1 MRSILCAGFFL
12 LMNAAMSLA
21 PTRLLGQP
29 TEAPKPA
36 YDFSL
41 PREERIK
48 LAESGAPPEVSSKAT
63 VYLLEPIG
71 YVKVREGTNGF
82 TCIVER
88 ETPLTM
94 EPECY
99 DAEGSATT
107 LLTRFYTEEQRARG
121 KSESA
126 IQTEIESGYKSGKFK
141 APRKFGIVYMMSE
154 HNHVLNPE
162 TNQIIQF
169 HPHLMFYAPYAT
181 DQDIGSP
188 SSSPGLPFTVHPGQ
202 PDALIVVVPREQKTK

>member
-63 VYLLEPIG
+63 GLSAGANWL
-71 YVKVREGTNGF
+71 REG
-82 TCIVER
+82 
-88 ETPLTM
+88 
-94 EPECY
+94 
-99 DAEGSATT
+99 
-107 LLTRFYTEEQRARG
+107 ARG
-121 KSESA
+121 
-126 IQTEIESGYKSGKFK
+126 
-141 APRKFGIVYMMSE
+141 
-154 HNHVLNPE
+154 
-162 TNQIIQF
+162 
-169 HPHLMFYAPYAT
+169 HPT
-181 DQDIGSP
+181 GSHA
-188 SSSPGLPFTVHPGQ
+188 SWKGRL
-202 PDALIVVVPREQKTK
+202 R

>member
-1 MRSILCAGFFL
+1 
-12 LMNAAMSLA
+12 
-21 PTRLLGQP
+21 
-29 TEAPKPA
+29 
-36 YDFSL
+36 
-41 PREERIK
+41 
-48 LAESGAPPEVSSKAT
+48 
-63 VYLLEPIG
+63 
-71 YVKVREGTNGF
+71 
-82 TCIVER
+82 
-88 ETPLTM
+88 M

-99 DAEGSATT
+99 DAEGSATA

-188 SSSPGLPFTVHPGQ
+188 SSSPGLPFIVHPGQ